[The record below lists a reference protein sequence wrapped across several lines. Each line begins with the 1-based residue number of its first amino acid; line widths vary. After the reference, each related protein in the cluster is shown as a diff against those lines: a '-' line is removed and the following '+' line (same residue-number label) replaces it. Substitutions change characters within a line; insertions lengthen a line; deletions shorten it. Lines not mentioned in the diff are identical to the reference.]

1 VTGLVV
7 STVIMVAAGPAGI
20 TVSER
25 VAHHRRGHA
34 RQHAGAGH
42 PLDDISGRVEAT
54 GTASIVEDDGERTE
68 GPIRPPFGGVLWR
81 IFQILSATEV
91 RFLYISRQNHIYS
104 IRIRPFPTISGP
116 GNGLNKARYPRSRSV
131 SF

>member
-1 VTGLVV
+1 MTGAAIVVPLLEVKTVTGLVV

-34 RQHAGAGH
+34 RQHTGAGC
-42 PLDDISGRVEAT
+42 PLDDISGRVEAM

-68 GPIRPPFGGVLWR
+68 GPI
-81 IFQILSATEV
+81 
-91 RFLYISRQNHIYS
+91 
-104 IRIRPFPTISGP
+104 
-116 GNGLNKARYPRSRSV
+116 
-131 SF
+131 